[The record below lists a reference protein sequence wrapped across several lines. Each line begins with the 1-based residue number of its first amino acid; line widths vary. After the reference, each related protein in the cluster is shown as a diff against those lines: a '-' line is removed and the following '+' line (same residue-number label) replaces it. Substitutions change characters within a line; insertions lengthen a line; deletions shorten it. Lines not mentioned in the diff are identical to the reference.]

1 MRPSSCRFTNM
12 RGTDTD
18 QSDAPMQDLD
28 AELKAER
35 SRLCAPTIQQT
46 KAQREKEAVPMMEL
60 RCTKLVRI
68 WFIASTVVLQC

>member
-1 MRPSSCRFTNM
+1 
-12 RGTDTD
+12 
-18 QSDAPMQDLD
+18 MQDLD

-35 SRLCAPTIQQT
+35 SRLCAPTTQQT
-46 KAQREKEAVPMMEL
+46 KAQREKEAVLTEL